1 MTREDRERRQMEV
14 IAGIPDGVLSHP
26 PGCAPDPWDGLV
38 RWWHVRIEEVEPL
51 FPAYDHDSEFRVT
64 YINATYD
71 EPDLAPRLV
80 GWERVASTMAFPD
93 EVECPDCDEGEPCK
107 TCEGTHFIYDPGN
120 IAILWRKVAELET
133 WEMGEAHGMR
143 RFTVA
148 AAPVWAGGCRSSPTS
163 NYGKLVWPNDFIVY
177 GDGRGAFGRVL
188 GRIIDCPKQEG
199 DDRHEGSLLVL
210 ELAPDGRWAYGRW
223 IFPSEVKEAGEVPED
238 FLRWFLQ
245 PELPDPN
252 VTLTLS
258 RYGTLTNDNI
268 ADPTKGPT
276 ALFGQCRRFI
286 PGEHLP
292 PTKEIVMK
300 TRLERLALL
309 ETDAGAD
316 TRAFLGALR
325 RIATHVE
332 VALDGDPDQDING
345 TDLISEVSEALRAVG
360 LWPDRKD

>member
-177 GDGRGAFGRVL
+177 AVQGL
-188 GRIIDCPKQEG
+188 T
-199 DDRHEGSLLVL
+199 SLTSGMLISRQGWEALNTYALPAV
-210 ELAPDGRWAYGRW
+210 AITAAATMAYGW
-223 IFPSEVKEAGEVPED
+223 
-238 FLRWFLQ
+238 
-245 PELPDPN
+245 
-252 VTLTLS
+252 
-258 RYGTLTNDNI
+258 
-268 ADPTKGPT
+268 
-276 ALFGQCRRFI
+276 
-286 PGEHLP
+286 
-292 PTKEIVMK
+292 K
-300 TRLERLALL
+300 TRHQCAAAES
-309 ETDAGAD
+309 
-316 TRAFLGALR
+316 
-325 RIATHVE
+325 
-332 VALDGDPDQDING
+332 QY
-345 TDLISEVSEALRAVG
+345 
-360 LWPDRKD
+360 KK